1 MAAAAEVISG
11 AIPAARR
18 NTFFTGTPEIYF
30 AKAIDNSRLVK
41 VEDPRRNREMKQFA
55 TALACL
61 FLLVFTYAWQHFRA
75 IEYGY
80 LIESSKRELNNLT
93 EMNRALHLE
102 DASLRD
108 PERIDVMARR
118 MGLVPPEPGQVMRM
132 DSAAAESNTAV
143 VASGEAVVIM
153 PGQERQQKGELFSGS
168 PGRPAGEAALPR
180 DIFGGRPAVGPPV
193 CLAGVF

>member
-1 MAAAAEVISG
+1 MAAAAAAVHG
-11 AIPAARR
+11 AIPAVQR
-18 NTFFTGTPEIYF
+18 NSFFTGTPEIYF

-41 VEDPRRNREMKQFA
+41 VEDPGRNREMKQFG

-80 LIESSKRELNNLT
+80 QIESSKRELNNLT
-93 EMNRALHLE
+93 EMNRALRLE

-118 MGLVPPEPGQVMRM
+118 MGLVPPAPGQVIRM
-132 DSAAAESNTAV
+132 DSAAADANAPV
-143 VASGEAVVIM
+143 LASVEPVIVLV
-153 PGQERQQKGELFSGS
+153 GQ
-168 PGRPAGEAALPR
+168 
-180 DIFGGRPAVGPPV
+180 
-193 CLAGVF
+193 

>member
-1 MAAAAEVISG
+1 MAAAAAAIRS

-41 VEDPRRNREMKQFA
+41 VEDPRRNHEMRQFA
-55 TALACL
+55 TALAVL
-61 FLLVFTYAWQHFRA
+61 FLLVFTYTWQHFRA

-80 LIESSKRELNNLT
+80 LNESSKRTLNDLT
-93 EMNRALHLE
+93 EMNRALRLE

-118 MGLVPPEPGQVMRM
+118 MGLVPPEPGQVIRM
-132 DSAAAESNTAV
+132 DSAAADSNTPV
-143 VASGEAVVIM
+143 LASAE
-153 PGQERQQKGELFSGS
+153 
-168 PGRPAGEAALPR
+168 PAM
-180 DIFGGRPAVGPPV
+180 VQMQ
-193 CLAGVF
+193 